1 MIGPDSLPLAQA
13 FLAACEDELQAPK
26 PGNVHVFAA
35 GHGMEAKDFID
46 SAHVAA
52 VPLATP
58 GIDVGAR
65 IFAAVEA
72 TFARVGQN
80 TNLGIILLCAPLA
93 QAALDFPGEDLRL
106 GVARVLKGL
115 TRADAE
121 LAFKAITR
129 ANPGGLGAAPMHDVM
144 EPARVSLLEAMR
156 ASADRDRIAY
166 QYAHDFEDVFTLGR
180 STLLTARREGRGKD
194 MATLRV
200 YLAFLAAFPDSHVV
214 RKFGADAGVLV
225 LAEARAFTA
234 ALDAKK
240 SEEEERAAALLWDAS
255 LKERGLNPGTSADL
269 TVATLFSDYVAG
281 ALANACKNG

>member
-1 MIGPDSLPLAQA
+1 MTGPDPIHLAQA

-35 GHGMEAKDFID
+35 GHGMEVKDFID

-52 VPLATP
+52 APLTTP

-93 QAALDFPGEDLRL
+93 QAALNFPGEDLRR

-115 TRADAE
+115 TRIDAE
-121 LAFKAITR
+121 LAFKAIAR
-129 ANPGGLGAAPMHDVM
+129 ANPGGLGAAPQHDVA
-144 EPARVSLLEAMR
+144 EPARVTLLEAMR

-166 QYAHDFEDVFTLGR
+166 QYANDFDDVFNLGHA
-180 STLLTARREGRGKD
+180 TLLVARLEGCSKSLT
-194 MATLRV
+194 TLR
-200 YLAFLAAFPDSHVV
+200 LHLSFLTTFPDSHVV
-214 RKFGADAGVLV
+214 RKFGADAGALV
-225 LAEARAFTA
+225 LAEARAFA
-234 ALDAKK
+234 ASLGDWKN
-240 SEEEERAAALLWDAS
+240 EEKVSAAALQWDAS

-269 TVATLFSDYVAG
+269 TVATLFADYVIG
-281 ALANACKNG
+281 VLANACKNG

>member
-1 MIGPDSLPLAQA
+1 MTGPNSLPLAQA

-106 GVARVLKGL
+106 GRRPRSQGSHPRRRGTRLQGHRARQS
-115 TRADAE
+115 
-121 LAFKAITR
+121 
-129 ANPGGLGAAPMHDVM
+129 GGLGAAPRHDVT
-144 EPARVSLLEAMR
+144 EPARVTLLEAMR

-166 QYAHDFEDVFTLGR
+166 QYAHDFEDIFALGR
-180 STLLTARREGRGKD
+180 STLLAARREGRGKD

-214 RKFGADAGVLV
+214 RKFGADAGALV

-240 SEEEERAAALLWDAS
+240 SEEEARAAALSVGRLAQ
-255 LKERGLNPGTSADL
+255 
-269 TVATLFSDYVAG
+269 G
-281 ALANACKNG
+281 ARAKPWHRARI